1 MGTVSSSRL
10 TPHDFPL
17 TVHFLSF
24 LNDLGECDS
33 CFEGELGESERRS
46 LPTVESEDER
56 EWRVDASCCARTSS
70 RLTLFWGLVCEG
82 VDSGSMSST
91 NLEGMVRIDS
101 RATSSDECVVKAEDC
116 V

>member
-1 MGTVSSSRL
+1 MGTVSSSRS

-56 EWRVDASCCARTSS
+56 EDASCCARTSS
-70 RLTLFWGLVCEG
+70 RLTLFWGLAREG